1 MTGIKGKYWQD
12 ITDGSNTYKMDH
24 LHPFSFTHTK
34 QDNTSICIHVSFENH
49 VFTDDKRTS
58 HIQIGDRYF
67 SLSRY
72 ECSKQLRELITTNFM
87 DNHVVVY
94 KNKKDNESY
103 YYTEKYDYAIFF
115 NMAKIDN
122 NTLKMKVISAYE
134 VDSWGKSTLPRGNKI
149 TASYLTHLKLTGK
162 SYSKTK
168 KR

>member
-1 MTGIKGKYWQD
+1 
-12 ITDGSNTYKMDH
+12 
-24 LHPFSFTHTK
+24 
-34 QDNTSICIHVSFENH
+34 
-49 VFTDDKRTS
+49 
-58 HIQIGDRYF
+58 
-67 SLSRY
+67 
-72 ECSKQLRELITTNFM
+72 LRELITTNFM
-87 DNHVVVY
+87 DNHVVIY

-103 YYTEKYDYAIFF
+103 YYSEKYDYAIFF